1 MSDTAL
7 VKRPGTT
14 VKALTKVVSRTTKR
28 PDKVNSRLPRLN
40 MTVISKLMSSMDKV
54 LIMTKKMERDLS
66 ELSKITNSSRELWK
80 CPTAHNTKVNLKT
93 I

>member
-1 MSDTAL
+1 
-7 VKRPGTT
+7 
-14 VKALTKVVSRTTKR
+14 
-28 PDKVNSRLPRLN
+28 